1 MTPRTVILAT
11 RNAGKAREFGRLL
24 GAHFDVEPLMDGVDM
39 PKETGATFA
48 ANARLKAEGVF
59 EALGRRYA
67 VLADDSGLAVDAL
80 DGAPGVYSARYA
92 GEGAT
97 DEENVLKLLREL
109 QGVVDRRARFVASLC
124 MVIPETSGWLSAGS
138 TTTSASAGDSV
149 PTVLEAS
156 GRVEGTI
163 VEIPRGDDGFGYD
176 PVFEPLGWDETLAEA
191 SVERKDSV
199 SHRGAAAR
207 ELLRMLQG
215 GGWLDDDGR

>member
-24 GAHFDVEPLMDGVDM
+24 GAHFDVQPLMDGVDM
-39 PKETGATFA
+39 PTETATTFA
-48 ANARLKAEGVF
+48 ANARLKAEGIF
-59 EALGRRYA
+59 DSLGRRYA

-92 GEGAT
+92 GEDAT
-97 DEENVLKLLREL
+97 DEENVRKLLSEL
-109 QGVVDRRARFVASLC
+109 GGVVDRRARFVASLC
-124 MVIPETSGWLSAGS
+124 MVIPDTSEWPSSGVGTAPAADKVG
-138 TTTSASAGDSV
+138 V

-163 VEIPRGDDGFGYD
+163 VEVPRGDDGFGYD
-176 PVFEPLGWDETLAEA
+176 PIFEPLGWDETLAETA
-191 SVERKDSV
+191 VERKDGV

-207 ELLRMLQG
+207 ELLRMLQD